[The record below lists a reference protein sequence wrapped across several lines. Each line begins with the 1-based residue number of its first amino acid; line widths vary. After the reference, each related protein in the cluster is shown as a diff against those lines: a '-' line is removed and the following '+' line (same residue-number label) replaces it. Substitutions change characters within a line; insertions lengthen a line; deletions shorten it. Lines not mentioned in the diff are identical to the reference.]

1 MNRTLLSALI
11 AAAAVAAVCM
21 LAITWALQVWL
32 ERTLTLGE
40 WVMAV
45 LVGVVVIGMYMQGW
59 RARSRRKLEDMR
71 DSALW

>member
-1 MNRTLLSALI
+1 
-11 AAAAVAAVCM
+11 
-21 LAITWALQVWL
+21 LQVWL